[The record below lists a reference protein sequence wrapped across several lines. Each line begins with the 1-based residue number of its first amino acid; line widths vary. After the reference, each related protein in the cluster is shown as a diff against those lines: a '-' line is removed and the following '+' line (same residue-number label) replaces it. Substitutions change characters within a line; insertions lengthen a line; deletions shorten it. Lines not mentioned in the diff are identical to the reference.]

1 LISII
6 LVVAFRKSIRYFCCN
21 QNLNNYQHIDSMAKV
36 VVLGA
41 GISGHTAGAY
51 LRKKLSKKH
60 EVVVVTPSAWYQ
72 WIPSNIWVGV
82 GRMTVDQVR
91 FKLAPLYKRWGIDYR
106 QAKAVS
112 IHPEGNENSTRPYV
126 SIEYTDA
133 VNAGM
138 ADVVDYDFLVNATGP
153 KLNFDAT
160 EGLGPGKNTVSVC
173 SFDHAAH
180 AWNTFQESLKKME
193 QGQKQRFVIGTGHPM
208 ATCQG
213 AAFEYILNVA
223 FEIRKRKLSHLAE
236 ITWLTNEYELG
247 DFGMGGAY
255 IKRGGYITS
264 TKVFAESFLRENNIN
279 WIKRAG
285 VKKVEPGTIHYETLD
300 GDLKTV
306 EFDFSMLIPAFAGAG
321 LKAFDAAGNDVSST
335 LFAPNGLMKVDADY
349 TSKPFE
355 EWSVD
360 DWPSTYRNP
369 LYPNIFAPGI
379 AFAPPHSISKPM
391 TSKNGTNI
399 FPTPPRTGMPS
410 GVMGKIT
417 ALNIVNLINNGEHE
431 LKHRASMGRMG
442 AACIVSAGYG
452 MTKGAA
458 ATMTVFPIVPDFKK
472 YPEHGRSLGYTV
484 GEAGLAGHWMKWFMH
499 YMFLHKAKGY
509 PFWWLLPE

>member
-1 LISII
+1 
-6 LVVAFRKSIRYFCCN
+6 
-21 QNLNNYQHIDSMAKV
+21 MATI

-41 GISGHTAGAY
+41 GISGHTAAAFI
-51 LRKKLSKKH
+51 RKKLSKKH
-60 EVVVVTPSAWYQ
+60 QVIVVSPSAYYQ

-82 GRMTVDQVR
+82 GKMKVDQVR
-91 FKLAPLYKRWGIDYR
+91 FKLAPLYNRWGIDFK
-106 QAKAVS
+106 QAKAMS
-112 IHPEGNENSTRPYV
+112 IHPEGGKTSEKPFVT
-126 SIEYTDA
+126 IEYTTEDHRGEQESVA
-133 VNAGM
+133 
-138 ADVVDYDFLVNATGP
+138 YDFLVNATGP
-153 KLNFDAT
+153 KLNFEAT
-160 EGLGPGKNTVSVC
+160 EGIGPGKNTVSVC
-173 SFDHAAH
+173 SYDHAAH
-180 AWNTFQESLKKME
+180 AWTKLQESFQKME
-193 QGQKQRFVIGTGHPM
+193 KGETQKFVIGTGHPM

-223 FEIRKRKLSHLAE
+223 YEIRKRKLQNKAE
-236 ITWLTNEYELG
+236 ITWITNEYELG
-247 DFGMGGAY
+247 DFGMGGAH

-264 TKVFAESFLRENNIN
+264 TKVFAESFLSENNIN
-279 WIKRAG
+279 WVKRAG
-285 VKKVEPGTIHYETLD
+285 VVKVEPGLIHYENLD
-300 GDLKTV
+300 GEAKTLP
-306 EFDFSMLIPAFAGAG
+306 FDFSMLIPSFAGAG
-321 LKAFDAAGNDVSST
+321 IKAYDKNGDDISPN

-349 TSKPFE
+349 SSKPFE
-355 EWSVD
+355 EWNVN

-391 TSKNGTNI
+391 KSKTGMAI

-417 ALNIVNLINNGEHE
+417 ALNIVNLINKGEHE

-442 AACIVSAGYG
+442 AACIISAGFG

-458 ATMTVFPIVPDFKK
+458 ATMTVFPIVPDFVK
-472 YPEHGRSLGYTV
+472 YPDYGRSIGYTV